1 MASNGPVNWQQLD
14 EAFPTLVRYTGLILV
29 VVLVVAGLG
38 GYGLTV
44 IAPGFVAATGMILF
58 KTVKGAAN
66 NVPPRTDPHL
76 SGMSNPPRAGHEEEG

>member
-1 MASNGPVNWQQLD
+1 MASNGSVNWQQLD

-29 VVLVVAGLG
+29 IVLVVAGLG

-66 NVPPRTDPHL
+66 HVPPRTDHNVSHL
-76 SGMSNPPRAGHEEEG
+76 PPQPRAGHEEEG